1 MSILI
6 TVRTTQTRTAN
17 EARRIE
23 MKTWRTVEQRKVW
36 SMEWG
41 FGIVTAERSDGILG
55 VQFDSNPWT
64 VVHIPPTE
72 VVEREA

>member
-1 MSILI
+1 
-6 TVRTTQTRTAN
+6 
-17 EARRIE
+17 

-36 SMEWG
+36 SAEWG
-41 FGIVTAERSDGILG
+41 FGIVTAERSDGVLG
-55 VQFDSNPWT
+55 VQFDSNPWA